1 VPAVLEMT
9 SSGEEFVRARDLRG
23 ETWHWSRE
31 GDGGK
36 RAPVIGL
43 FCERIE
49 EALCRPTFDI
59 LPVLL
64 RFFGVRA
71 IRLGVPNPTPPRVV
85 LESQAGL
92 PPQLP
97 LDIQP
102 AAPQEVSP
110 KERRSLRDM
119 YEERQREERR
129 REQGEPSSNGQY

>member
-1 VPAVLEMT
+1 MT
-9 SSGEEFVRARDLRG
+9 SSGEEYVRARDLRG

-36 RAPVIGL
+36 RAPVIGM

-49 EALCRPTFDI
+49 ESSCRPTFDI

-85 LESQAGL
+85 LESTPGA

-97 LDIQP
+97 ADIQP
-102 AAPQEVSP
+102 APAQEP
-110 KERRSLRDM
+110 PPRERRRLREM

-129 REQGEPSSNGQY
+129 REQGEPSSNGQH